1 MNINKAGLNLQKSR
15 SVSGDCDAQQL
26 VLILP
31 CKSASLWLRANQ
43 FHKAL
48 KTFKDQLATNSRVLE
63 IIFNQTLH
71 HQKCIRNFFNAVSI
85 SGQHL

>member
-15 SVSGDCDAQQL
+15 GVSGDYDAQQL

-31 CKSASLWLRANQ
+31 CKSVSLWPWANQ

-48 KTFKDQLATNSRVLE
+48 KTFKDQLATNSRALE

-71 HQKCIRNFFNAVSI
+71 HQKCVRKIFDTVSI